1 MDFLTFVLDSKLS
14 AENKENAEKLQKLL
28 EQFDI
33 KVRFADDLL
42 TIGSVEEDVTR
53 IKTRFAGRKQLELD
67 RTYDLDEIEK
77 KIAATNAETVAKEL
91 KVSRST
97 LFRKLRSAREAGE
110 NVIN

>member
-1 MDFLTFVLDSKLS
+1 MDFITFVLDKKIS
-14 AENKENAEKLQKLL
+14 AENKENAEKLSELL
-28 EQFDI
+28 KQFDI

-42 TIGSVEEDVTR
+42 TIGSVEEDITR
-53 IKTRFAGRKQLELD
+53 LKTRNAGRKQLELEKNYTVAD
-67 RTYDLDEIEK
+67 IEK

-97 LFRKLRSAREAGE
+97 LCRKLRSAREAGE